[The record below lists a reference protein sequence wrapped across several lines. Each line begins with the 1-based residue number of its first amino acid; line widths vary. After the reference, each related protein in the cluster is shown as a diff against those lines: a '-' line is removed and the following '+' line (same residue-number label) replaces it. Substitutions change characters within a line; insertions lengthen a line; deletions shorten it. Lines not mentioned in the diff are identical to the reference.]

1 MATKYKSVLE
11 KYPPYGSEAWKQ
23 LKEKEQAIEPDTT
36 LEGLLIAPARAGYT
50 ALKSATRRPTTRTT
64 EAPEIGSGIAP
75 DSVWKNVGWGTSQA
89 ERQEAKKQAERATNS
104 YMMNRALEDSAERA
118 TRNLYGEVGARSAVD
133 RNQRDEQSK
142 VKQLRLEQRIEEENN
157 KPMLKRGGKVT
168 ASSRADGAAQRG
180 KTRGRVV

>member
-11 KYPPYGSEAWKQ
+11 KYPPHGSEAWKQ

-50 ALKSATRRPTTRTT
+50 ALKSATRRPTTRTIET
-64 EAPEIGSGIAP
+64 PEIGSGIAP

-104 YMMNRALEDSAERA
+104 YMMDRALVDSAERA
-118 TRNLYGEVGARSAVD
+118 TKNLAGEAGARSAVD

-157 KPMLKRGGKVT
+157 KPMLKRGGKVS

-180 KTRGRVV
+180 KTRGRIV